1 MKEFKDKL
9 GTNCEPMDN
18 GLMEHIVNKYWYK
31 FSYGIFTDEQLE
43 MFFEDF
49 NPIDRINYDIGGTG
63 WVGANFRGL
72 IDGKDD
78 SLPVDYDYKI
88 LMLEEYKCPTKVEL
102 KNIKRSSKFRP
113 NFTLADS

>member
-43 MFFEDF
+43 MFFEDL
-49 NPIDRINYDIGGTG
+49 NN
-63 WVGANFRGL
+63 ANLDFTEVVMAM
-72 IDGKDD
+72 IEKKKDTYLRRFD
-78 SLPVDYDYKI
+78 PMDK
-88 LMLEEYKCPTKVEL
+88 
-102 KNIKRSSKFRP
+102 
-113 NFTLADS
+113 